1 MQEVQESKHAHAS
14 LHIDCSKMPST
25 LLDLPTEIHLHIFP
39 FVKPYELLHSVS
51 LVNQHFRSCV
61 EDVFRNDILP
71 SLWIIL
77 DVTLPEPCD
86 LSATGGGRTLRIAVN
101 FLSTDEKGWAY
112 YKLNIK
118 DEDCEQASG
127 KWKAIVWESLATMK
141 AQLPTQYDV
150 IIPDKIWKGFTAEQ
164 DRHGDT
170 LKLRWKPLIARYL
183 EKAKN
188 HEEIAFALTVRGSQA
203 EAIYSSMF
211 SY

>member
-1 MQEVQESKHAHAS
+1 M
-14 LHIDCSKMPST
+14 
-25 LLDLPTEIHLHIFP
+25 LLNLPTEIHLQILA

-51 LVNQHFRSCV
+51 LVNQHFSSCV

-71 SLWIIL
+71 SLWIVL

-86 LSATGGGRTLRIAVN
+86 LCGSRILRIAVN

-112 YKLNIK
+112 YKLKNK
-118 DEDCEQASG
+118 DDNCEQASG
-127 KWKAIVWESLATMK
+127 KWKAIIWESLATMK

-150 IIPDKIWKGFTAEQ
+150 IIPDKIWKGFAAEY

-170 LKLRWKPLIARYL
+170 LKLRWKPLIVGYL

-188 HEEIAFALTVRGSQA
+188 HEEIASALTVRGSQA